1 MREFSKKYFDDLAN
15 HLQSIKVLN
24 REGEPLDFFQGL
36 ENVAQLINK
45 QTRSNKKLIFIGN
58 GASAAI
64 ASHMSTDYWKNGA
77 MRAIAFN
84 DSSLLTCISNDYGY
98 KYVFEKT
105 FSEKKNPKKK

>member
-1 MREFSKKYFDDLAN
+1 MREFSKKYFDDLTN
-15 HLQSIKVLN
+15 HLQSIKVFN

-64 ASHMSTDYWKNGA
+64 ASAQPTP
-77 MRAIAFN
+77 
-84 DSSLLTCISNDYGY
+84 
-98 KYVFEKT
+98 EP
-105 FSEKKNPKKK
+105 NPNTQLCVKL